1 MKYLG
6 QNRKMKLNDL
16 LKLPKEEL
24 AMYILRHTFSHNNL
38 EQDMKGIHIQFLL
51 NKDEELTEKEHQK
64 EKKLFQKL
72 MKMPSST
79 FEEKVKRLEVY
90 EQYKKLCKSNTESYN
105 KRQKEIDKWMEE

>member
-1 MKYLG
+1 MKYSG

-16 LKLPKEEL
+16 LKFSKEEL

-38 EQDMKGIHIQFLL
+38 EQDMKGIHIQSLL
-51 NKDEELTEKEHQK
+51 DKDNELTEKEHQK

-79 FEEKVKRLEVY
+79 VEEKVERLRTF
-90 EQYKKLCKSNTESYN
+90 EQYKKLINSNMESYN
-105 KRQKEIDKWMEE
+105 KRQKEINKWMEE